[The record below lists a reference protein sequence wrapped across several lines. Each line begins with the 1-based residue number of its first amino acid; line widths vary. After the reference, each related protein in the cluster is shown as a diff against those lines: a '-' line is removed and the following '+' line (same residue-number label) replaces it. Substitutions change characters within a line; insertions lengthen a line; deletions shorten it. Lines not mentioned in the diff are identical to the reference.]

1 MNGFKKVFKNYSK
14 GYYGNNN
21 KFSKNQQMHK
31 QNDTNIKDLT
41 SQQFSRELEYVK
53 TIDEHNTKINN
64 IICLNN
70 KIYLTSDSGKFYIRT
85 LEETSNIYNKNI
97 ENNAKIGKII
107 YSSGKIIFTAEYSN
121 QINGKDEKG
130 ISHKIFLMIFN
141 NNNINNNNTINNN
154 QIQIFSCITNDKPID
169 ILESDNII
177 ITVGKNCIELFQF
190 NQNNNN
196 PITKVSEIL
205 FNNNNDEK
213 YKILC
218 VQRLEKYLICGHAS
232 GHISLWEPINE
243 YPFLKNILISKI
255 HMGSINKII
264 CDKNS
269 QNLNVIITCSSDKT
283 VKVHSVE
290 DTICFKVLDYEDE
303 VMDIK
308 KVLDYEKQIN
318 YIISLKNGI
327 IKVYNSTFKQIF
339 DIPSRSNAKTTRF
352 VLSLSISSNNNNEEN
367 NELYLLVTEENKIN
381 IYKWNRKVRNNNNN
395 KNYVK
400 KWNNKYY

>member
-1 MNGFKKVFKNYSK
+1 MNGYKKVFKNYTK
-14 GYYGNNN
+14 GYYGNKN
-21 KFSKNQQMHK
+21 KFSKNQQNSK
-31 QNDTNIKDLT
+31 QNDTNIKSLT
-41 SQQFSRELEYVK
+41 SQEFYHELEYVK
-53 TIDEHNTKINN
+53 TIDEHNSQINN
-64 IICLNN
+64 IISLDN
-70 KIYLTSDSGKFYIRT
+70 KIYLTSDNDKFYIRS
-85 LEETSNIYNKNI
+85 LEETNNIYKQNI

-121 QINGKDEKG
+121 QINGKDKKE
-130 ISHKIFLMIFN
+130 ISHKIFLMII
-141 NNNINNNNTINNN
+141 NNNININNMINNN
-154 QIQIFSCITNDKPID
+154 QIQMFSCTTNDNPID
-169 ILESDNII
+169 ILESDNVI

-190 NQNNNN
+190 CQNNNN

-269 QNLNVIITCSSDKT
+269 ENVNVIITCSSDKT
-283 VKVHSVE
+283 VKIHSVE

-303 VMDIK
+303 VIDIK
-308 KVLDYEKQIN
+308 KIVDYEKKIN

-327 IKVYNSTFKQIF
+327 VKVYNSTFKPLL
-339 DIPSRSNAKTTRF
+339 DIPNRSNSNSTRF
-352 VLSLSISSNNNNEEN
+352 VLSLSISSNNNNNGEN
-367 NELYLLVTEENKIN
+367 NELFILVTEENKID
-381 IYKWNRKVRNNNNN
+381 IYKWNKKVNNKN